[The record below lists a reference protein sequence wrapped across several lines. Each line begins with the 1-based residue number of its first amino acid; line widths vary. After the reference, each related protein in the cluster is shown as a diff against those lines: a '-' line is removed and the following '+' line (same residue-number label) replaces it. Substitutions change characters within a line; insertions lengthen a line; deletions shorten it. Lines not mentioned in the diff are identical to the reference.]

1 MFVPTVWYFSQ
12 VLGDR
17 IPPFFVKK
25 NLPIFFF
32 LFKLI
37 TKIPKRK
44 KKTEEN
50 FFTKKGGIISPS
62 TCGIIVFIFYSPH
75 EYAERRSTEIGGNY
89 IGWLCLLYSGC
100 TSSIFVVF
108 PVKIKVFLLK
118 ILHIHLVYLSL
129 CSNCVIS
136 VSDREKTVKY
146 CAVT

>member
-1 MFVPTVWYFSQ
+1 M
-12 VLGDR
+12 
-17 IPPFFVKK
+17 
-25 NLPIFFF
+25 
-32 LFKLI
+32 
-37 TKIPKRK
+37 
-44 KKTEEN
+44 EEN

-75 EYAERRSTEIGGNY
+75 EYAERSSTEIGGNY
-89 IGWLCLLYSGC
+89 IGWLRLLYSGC
-100 TSSIFVVF
+100 TSSIFVVFPVKIKVFVVFPVKIKVFVVF